1 MDPMSSESKSPEPG
15 GGAPENAAP
24 VPAQATLMERL
35 RTTRVPL
42 WTSVVLALAV
52 LLVFA
57 WKQIAV
63 GAAERRLEAERQALT
78 AQLAEERAS
87 LLLRAREAVAR
98 SSEAN
103 HLMFGTALAWAVRG
117 ELIRGN
123 HDQIDQYFNELV
135 RNERIRA
142 VVLAAADGQIV
153 LASDRKLQGGLLAQ
167 HFPGNAGEAPAV
179 AVRDGVDGE
188 KLLVLPIQ
196 GLTSRL
202 GTVVLAYR
210 PETGPLE

>member
-1 MDPMSSESKSPEPG
+1 MEPTDSKNPDRGTGMQEEPTVAS
-15 GGAPENAAP
+15 AP
-24 VPAQATLMERL
+24 ATLMDRL

-42 WTSVVLALAV
+42 WTSLALALAV
-52 LLVFA
+52 LLMFA
-57 WKQIAV
+57 WKQVAV
-63 GAAERRLEAERQALT
+63 GAAERRLEADRQALT
-78 AQLAEERAS
+78 AQLAQEKTALLTRAGS
-87 LLLRAREAVAR
+87 AIAR

-123 HDQIDQYFNELV
+123 QDQIDQYFNELV
-135 RNERIRA
+135 RNERIRVA
-142 VVLAAADGQIV
+142 VLAAADGKIL
-153 LASDRKLQGGLLAQ
+153 LASDRKLQGGLLAE
-167 HFPGNAGEAPAV
+167 HFPADLAEAPTV
-179 AVRDGVDGE
+179 MVRDGADGE

-210 PETGPLE
+210 AETVALE